1 MIKKILFQPWSNDR
15 LSVFY
20 ASFSAYILWAAVQH
34 NWALSTNS
42 WHTQAIR
49 VSLGG
54 IAFVGIFLFFLSLIS
69 LVFETNKKQQ
79 FIRKAASWSLLLLF
93 SSMIF
98 FIPQFRFLILFLS
111 ILSFNLALI
120 VLLFFS
126 SKGKYIGVAF
136 SLLVF
141 FSLYHVYQNTIVV
154 SKTLRHQKLLF
165 NKIQREGAILKN
177 CELKRYGSV
186 SDGGYLLC
194 GNLLV
199 PKMVGYSYGISGRD
213 SWGCDVSRALGIK
226 IHQYD
231 CFDTKKPT
239 CSGGKFIFHPEC
251 VGPKKAMEDGRS
263 YDTIQG
269 HLIKNNDTKKQ
280 IVFKMDIE
288 GAEWNSLL
296 NTPENVLKNIEQL
309 VVEFHVN
316 WNSFSDEEKKKR
328 EIEIKVFNKL
338 AKYFYLVN
346 IHYNNHACQ
355 SNKPLP
361 ANVFEILYV
370 NKKIGILDKNWDGAY
385 HNINSLDAPNTSERP
400 DCQIPTVKSTAY
412 LSFLEAGLNNSFA
425 K

>member
-1 MIKKILFQPWSNDR
+1 MNKILFQPWLNNR
-15 LSVFY
+15 FSVFY
-20 ASFSAYILWAAVQH
+20 ASFSAYILWAAIQH
-34 NWALSTNS
+34 NWALCTNI
-42 WHTQAIR
+42 WHTQAVR

-54 IAFVGIFLFFLSLIS
+54 ICFVGIFLFFLSLIS

-79 FIRKAASWSLLLLF
+79 FIKKAASWSLLLLF

-111 ILSFNLALI
+111 IFSFTLALI
-120 VLLFFS
+120 VLLFSS
-126 SKGKYIGVAF
+126 SKGKYVGVAF
-136 SLLVF
+136 SLLSF
-141 FSLYHVYQNTIVV
+141 FSLYHIYQNTINIVPIDFQ
-154 SKTLRHQKLLF
+154 HQKLLL
-165 NKIQREGAILKN
+165 NKIEEEGVVLKN

-186 SDGGYLLC
+186 NDGGYLLC
-194 GNLLV
+194 GNLLG

-213 SWGCDVSRALGIK
+213 SWGCDVSRELGIK

-239 CSGGKFIFHPEC
+239 CSRGQFIFHPEC
-251 VGPKKAMEDGRS
+251 VGPKKEMEDGRS

-269 HLIKNNDTKKQ
+269 HFIKNNDTQKQ

-296 NTPENVLKNIEQL
+296 NTPENVLKSIEQL
-309 VVEFHVN
+309 VIEFHVN
-316 WNSFSDEEKKKR
+316 WNPFSSENQKKR

-361 ANVFEILYV
+361 ASVFEILYV
-370 NKKIGILDKNWDGAY
+370 NKKIGIFDKNWDGSY
-385 HNINSLDAPNTSERP
+385 KNINSLDAPNGLRSP
-400 DCQIPTVKSTAY
+400 DCQIPVVKSTI
-412 LSFLEAGLNNSFA
+412 SFIEAGLGRYFS